1 MTDDTSAERSG
12 MIAFGDLE
20 LGIRREVEV
29 VQERFPDTDPAIV
42 DRTVRE
48 LFDELR
54 NDATVE
60 AHLLA
65 VTRNEAIR
73 RLEEAGHSFQA
84 ADISETAPDS

>member
-1 MTDDTSAERSG
+1 MTDDTGAERSG

-29 VQERFPDTDPAIV
+29 VQDRFPDTDPATV

-48 LFDELR
+48 LFAELQ
-54 NDATVE
+54 NGATVE

-65 VTRNEAIR
+65 VTRNEAIH
-73 RLEEAGHSFQA
+73 RLEQAGHTFHP
-84 ADISETAPDS
+84 ADIAETAPDS

>member
-29 VQERFPDTDPAIV
+29 VRERFPDTDPAIV
-42 DRTVRE
+42 DGTVRE
-48 LFDELR
+48 LFAELR
-54 NDATVE
+54 TDATVE

-73 RLEEAGHSFQA
+73 RLEEAGHTFRP
-84 ADISETAPDS
+84 ADLAETTPDS